1 MPTVAPRDFDAGL
14 LTSAYLANPYPYYAA
29 LRDAAPVFF
38 SHRLNAWVLTRYQ
51 DVHRALKDPRL
62 VSSRRV
68 SSYAEQLSAELRTQL
83 QPLFDQFDTWIG
95 NMDPPD
101 HTRLRR
107 LVNAAF
113 TTPMVQEL
121 RGDIEQIIEELL
133 DATGT
138 GQTIDFVRDFAYPL
152 PAIVIGRMLGV
163 PRGARQQLI
172 RWSNALT
179 AYSGTGQADSQI
191 AQTASQAAADLSS
204 LFSEL
209 ARERRETPQK
219 DLLSQLVRVEDQGDR
234 LSHRELLGMCGFLM
248 VAGHETTMALLAN
261 GLLALLRHPAQLQ
274 YLRTH
279 PTEIPS
285 AVEEFLRYDS
295 PIQHQTRS
303 AVTTLEIS
311 GQRIAAGDRVM
322 PFLGAANRDPDQFAQ
337 PDRLD
342 LNRAPN
348 PHLAFGLGPHYC
360 LGAPLAR
367 LEAELAFR
375 ALLQRW
381 KKIELV
387 DQQPQFRQHTSQRN
401 PLRLEVRCA
410 T

>member
-1 MPTVAPRDFDAGL
+1 M
-14 LTSAYLANPYPYYAA
+14 
-29 LRDAAPVFF
+29 
-38 SHRLNAWVLTRYQ
+38 
-51 DVHRALKDPRL
+51 
-62 VSSRRV
+62 
-68 SSYAEQLSAELRTQL
+68 
-83 QPLFDQFDTWIG
+83 
-95 NMDPPD
+95 
-101 HTRLRR
+101 
-107 LVNAAF
+107 
-113 TTPMVQEL
+113 
-121 RGDIEQIIEELL
+121 
-133 DATGT
+133 
-138 GQTIDFVRDFAYPL
+138 
-152 PAIVIGRMLGV
+152 
-163 PRGARQQLI
+163 
-172 RWSNALT
+172 
-179 AYSGTGQADSQI
+179 
-191 AQTASQAAADLSS
+191 SS